1 MSIPSTTFVVIA
13 ALVLLWVVVTMA
25 RMDREMFED
34 GSGMEADTYEDP
46 ADIYDD
52 FYAKVYDKL
61 FSTPERISFERA
73 SIRENALNVFSKPE
87 TKFLDVCCGTSP
99 HAGWLCEDGYEVVGM
114 DQSESMLK
122 KARASC
128 PSGRFYR
135 GDVMNPSSFP
145 PKSFSH
151 ALMLYFS
158 AYQFRNPKMVFDNVY
173 LWLKPGG
180 MFVVHLVDPDKFDP
194 ILSAASPF
202 PAFSLQKY
210 SKARVTESDVFFD
223 QFKYRAK
230 FIKDRAEDDAI
241 FEETFIFNDEEAK
254 VREHKHRLVMP
265 ALPEMIDLIR
275 ASGFTL
281 QEQVDMTPI
290 GYEYQYLVYFTK

>member
-1 MSIPSTTFVVIA
+1 MVIA
-13 ALVLLWVVVTMA
+13 AIVLLWVVVTMA

-34 GSGMEADTYEDP
+34 GTGIDADTYEDP

-73 SIRENALNVFSKPE
+73 SIRENALNLFSKPE
-87 TKFLDVCCGTSP
+87 TKFLDVCCGTAP
-99 HAGWLCEDGYEVVGM
+99 HARWLCEDGYEVVGM
-114 DQSESMLK
+114 DQAESMLK
-122 KARASC
+122 KARESC

-151 ALMLYFS
+151 AMMLYFS
-158 AYQFRNPKMVFDNVY
+158 AYQFRNPKMVFDNIY

-180 MFVVHLVDPDKFDP
+180 MFIVHLVDPDKFDP

-210 SKARVTESDVFFD
+210 SKSRVTESDVFFD

-230 FIKDRAEDDAI
+230 FIKDRADDDAI
-241 FEETFIFNDEEAK
+241 FEETFTFHDEETK
-254 VREHKHRLVMP
+254 VREHKHRLTMP

-281 QEQVDMTPI
+281 QEQVDMTSI